1 MTECLPMSQAAN
13 LRERIRKTALSVRDG
28 FRARSC
34 KTAQVQR
41 STKPGDGL
49 TLAAFD
55 LAVSKRLAFCEAR
68 KQLEQSAGA
77 NGAEQEVRSGLA
89 PNSAMEVRKT
99 DENEQQNNPG
109 HRARNKENNM
119 PKDKTKDRVVRVL
132 EMVIE
137 VAGVVLMIVPFF
149 QSRGR
154 RKTR

>member
-1 MTECLPMSQAAN
+1 MTECLPMPQTAN
-13 LRERIRKTALSVRDG
+13 LRERLRTTALAVRDG

-34 KTAQVQR
+34 KTAQIRR
-41 STKPGDGL
+41 STKPGDSL

-55 LAVSKRLAFCEAR
+55 LAVSKCLTFREAL
-68 KQLEQSAGA
+68 KQLEQSAVA
-77 NGAEQEVRSGLA
+77 NGVEQEVRSGLA

-99 DENEQQNNPG
+99 DENEQQSNPG
-109 HRARNKENNM
+109 NRARNKENNM

-137 VAGVVLMIVPFF
+137 VAGIVLMIVPFF